1 MKDEKLH
8 FFREPIT
15 TIPLPD
21 KFTYPFHYI
30 PHPLCILAA
39 REVQTYLAGQ
49 KIWHEELQKGKMFGV
64 LVVRSSA
71 GDIGYLA
78 AFSGNLAHSNE
89 HAFFVPPVYDLL
101 RPDGFFKA
109 EEEQISLFNHR
120 IEALLCAEDYRLALT
135 KYAQCREQAD
145 EALRT
150 AKANLQAEKAKRDKL
165 RGESLLSEEQQAALI
180 RESQFQKAE
189 YKRLNLKWK
198 DELAQCEAAVKRYEA
213 EILRLK
219 QERKSRSAALQL
231 KLFKQFRMRNAL
243 GEVKDLCELFAPT
256 SQRIPPAGAG
266 ECAAPKLLQYA
277 YRKGLE
283 PLAMAEFWWGD
294 SPVAE
299 IRRHGH
305 FYPACKG
312 KCAPILTFM
321 LQGLD
326 VEENPLTKD
335 KHTGWSPDIVYE
347 DEDLLVVNK
356 PAGMLSVPGKEGG
369 RSLIERIRDLYP
381 DAQEWQAV
389 HRLDMATSGLLL
401 FAKNKRTYQH
411 LQAQFKNK
419 TVKKRYVAWLDGIV
433 PSDSGSISLPLCPD
447 WMNRPRQMVNHTDGK
462 PAQTRY
468 EVLCRTEKQ
477 TRIAFYPL
485 TGRTHQLRVHA
496 ASVEG
501 LNAPITGDELYGTKS
516 DRLYLHAESIEFVH
530 PRTGKRIHIEKSA
543 PF

>member
-266 ECAAPKLLQYA
+266 EC
-277 YRKGLE
+277 
-283 PLAMAEFWWGD
+283 EFWWGD

-312 KCAPILTFM
+312 KCAPILAFM
-321 LQGLD
+321 LQGLK
-326 VEENPLTKD
+326 VEANPLAD
-335 KHTGWSPDIVYE
+335 NHSSAACPEIVYE
-347 DEDLLVVNK
+347 DADLLVVNK
-356 PAGMLSVPGKEGG
+356 PAGLLSVPGKEAP
-369 RSLIERIRDLYP
+369 RSLLEYLREMRPDEKELYM
-381 DAQEWQAV
+381 V

-401 FAKNKRTYQH
+401 VAKTKEAYCH
-411 LQAQFKNK
+411 LQALFKHR
-419 TVKKRYVAWLDGIV
+419 TVKKRYVAWLEGTV
-433 PSDSGSISLPLCPD
+433 ASDSGAITLPLAPD
-447 WMNRPRQMVNHTDGK
+447 WLDRPRQKVDYAEGK
-462 PAQTRY
+462 PAYTDYQVIR
-468 EVLCRTEKQ
+468 RTEHR
-477 TRIAFYPL
+477 TLIAFYPK

-496 ASVEG
+496 AHPDG
-501 LNAPITGDELYGTKS
+501 LNAPIVGDQLYGTPS
-516 DRLYLHAESIEFVH
+516 DRLYLHAESIEFTH
-530 PRTGKRIHIEKSA
+530 PRTGERLNFERQNDFPS
-543 PF
+543 F